1 MYKEFFDFSENPFA
15 FSCDPRFFFMT
26 EYHQEVLNSLIY
38 GITERIGF
46 ILLTGEIGTGKTTLI
61 NKVITLLDSSIKAF
75 PISQPT
81 NNINELLEEV
91 VRGLEF
97 PLVERNKGFLAST
110 FNNYLVE
117 RSARGENSVL
127 IVDEAQAL
135 NNDTLE
141 ELRLLSNPDPR
152 RPRFLQEVFVGQP
165 DIEDKLRSWD
175 LRQLQQRIAGRYR
188 LRPLTPEETLQY
200 IEFRLN
206 QVGSSIKNVFTQ
218 EAAELICRRSKG
230 ILSNINRICYLTLSL
245 GYALSRRKIGLAEVK
260 AVFASWKLQKP
271 GQGKRFSKFLEGLIT
286 TYQQNSPVMKIAYSL
301 LAYSLLLWIIF
312 FFLYW
317 RGR

>member
-1 MYKEFFDFSENPFA
+1 MYQEFFDFSENPFA

-26 EYHQEVLNSLIY
+26 ENHKEVLNSLIY
-38 GITERIGF
+38 GITERKGF

-61 NKVITLLDSSIKAF
+61 NKLLSLLDSSIKAF

-91 VRGLEF
+91 VRGIEF
-97 PLVERNKGFLAST
+97 PLVERNQSFLAST
-110 FNNYLVE
+110 FNNFLLE
-117 RSARGENSVL
+117 KSARGENSVL

-135 NNDTLE
+135 NKDTLE
-141 ELRLLSNPDPR
+141 DLRLLGNPDPR

-188 LRPLTPEETLQY
+188 LRPLTQEETLQY

-218 EAAELICRRSKG
+218 EAVELICRRCRG

-245 GYALSRRKIGLAEVK
+245 GYALSKRIIGADEVR
-260 AVFASWKLQKP
+260 AVFSLWKLQQPDK
-271 GQGKRFSKFLEGLIT
+271 GQRFSGFMENLIT
-286 TYQQNSPVMKIAYSL
+286 KYQRNSLVMKISYSL
-301 LAYSLLLWIIF
+301 LAYSLLMWILF

-317 RGR
+317 KGH

>member
-1 MYKEFFDFSENPFA
+1 MYQEFFDFSENPFA

-26 EYHQEVLNSLIY
+26 ENHKEVLDSLVY
-38 GITERIGF
+38 GITERKGF

-61 NKVITLLDSSIKAF
+61 NKLLTLLDSSIQAF

-81 NNINELLEEV
+81 NNIDELLEGV

-97 PLVERNKGFLAST
+97 PLVERNKGFPAST
-110 FNNYLVE
+110 FNNFLIE

-135 NNDTLE
+135 NKDTLE
-141 ELRLLSNPDPR
+141 GLRLLSNPDPR
-152 RPRFLQEVFVGQP
+152 KPKFLQEVFVGQP

-188 LRPLTPEETLQY
+188 LRPLTQEETLQY

-218 EAAELICRRSKG
+218 EAAELICRRGKG
-230 ILSNINRICYLTLSL
+230 ILSNINRICYLALSL
-245 GYALSRRKIGLAEVK
+245 GYALSRRKIGLDEVK
-260 AVFASWKLQKP
+260 AVSSLWKLQKP
-271 GQGKRFSKFLEGLIT
+271 GQGQRFSDFMEGLT
-286 TYQQNSPVMKIAYSL
+286 TKYQQNSPIMKISYSL
-301 LAYSLLLWIIF
+301 LAYSLLLWIMF

-317 RGR
+317 KGQ